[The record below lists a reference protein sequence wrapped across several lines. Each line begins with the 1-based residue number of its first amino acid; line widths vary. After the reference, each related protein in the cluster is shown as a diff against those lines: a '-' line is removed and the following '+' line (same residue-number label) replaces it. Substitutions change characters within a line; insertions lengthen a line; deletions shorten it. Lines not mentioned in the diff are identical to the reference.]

1 MRLNIFKGSLLASVA
16 IGCLFVFVTSC
27 TNENPKKDATSAKSA
42 VKALRKLE
50 AATQVG
56 VDYKQYGLLLID
68 AQAEVNEALTALPE
82 SKLREEIRAAMDS
95 FVDANKA
102 WTEKLNNRRLS
113 LEQEPGKTLIK
124 KYNFKTGTS
133 PNGLVVFDDEKTVEP
148 IWAVAITHVQ
158 KVADFLGQ

>member
-1 MRLNIFKGSLLASVA
+1 MPVNIHKGSLLASVA
-16 IGCLFVFVTSC
+16 IGFLFVFATTC
-27 TNENPKKDATSAKSA
+27 TKENPKEDATSAKSA

-82 SKLREEIRAAMDS
+82 EIRAAMDS

-124 KYNFKTGTS
+124 KYNFRTGTS